1 MTTLIRRE
9 ALMTLKD
16 AEQQSDSRVRRF
28 IASNEAV
35 DSYNTVI
42 KADGWVM
49 ERFTRNPVIQL
60 FHSSMRFPIG
70 KGSAAV
76 EGKQLVVSIEFAPA
90 DYPVSGPDAE
100 QALRWIDRGVL
111 GVSVGFDPIEYEYD
125 ETRETGDEWRD
136 MFFPP
141 INYTKQEL
149 YEISVVNV
157 PANPDALPMGRSV
170 AQRSVSRFIER
181 TKSKPVAETLA
192 RAAVKAPEPK
202 PVGVT
207 ADEIGQML
215 SKAIT
220 DEVRAAFAR
229 NTGNLGGKTP

>member
-16 AEQQSDSRVRRF
+16 SAAQSDSRVRRF
-28 IASNEAV
+28 VASNEAV

-60 FHSSMRFPIG
+60 FHSGSRFPIG
-70 KGSAAV
+70 KGAAAV

-90 DYPVSGPDAE
+90 DDPVSGPDAE

-125 ETRETGDEWRD
+125 ESRETGDEWRD

-181 TKSKPVAETLA
+181 SAAKVAAATPV
-192 RAAVKAPEPK
+192 VKAPETKAPA
-202 PVGVT
+202 GVSR
-207 ADEIGQML
+207 DQFIKLL
-215 SKAIT
+215 STNIT
-220 DEVRAAFAR
+220 NEVRAAIAR
-229 NTGNLGGKTP
+229 QTGKLGG